1 MEPRQDLYNTLPE
14 DLGDFV
20 EESLVPDEE
29 WERDEQDA
37 WHRCATFLKDHCFQG
52 QLVAGQE
59 VRVLKVMKGG
69 SYGKGTSLK
78 HTSDVDLI
86 LFLSCFSSF
95 QDQADLRK
103 EIIDFIKK
111 KVEHC
116 SQSLAYSISVIPY
129 WGRNPRSLAIQVQ
142 AKKNSNVIKVDV
154 LPAFD
159 VLGNASPDSNLPQE
173 IFEKLINFE
182 GSPGEFS
189 SSFTVLHRH
198 FVRTR
203 PVKVKNLLR
212 LVKHW
217 WYLQH
222 KKYKRVKV
230 ALPPK
235 YALELLTIY
244 AWETG
249 TDESENFDLAEGF
262 KAVMKLVRDYNNI
275 CIYWTK
281 YYNFQN
287 EAVSIFIKEKLKEER
302 PVILDPADPTNN
314 LGRGKSWDV
323 MAKEAAYTLQQDCCS
338 TVDPWPVRAARDV
351 QVKVEVPGNWV
362 LMLMVD
368 PYRPIWKMKKSIEE
382 MWHPSGQQRLSFQEP
397 GEERKEL
404 SNFKTLADYGIF
416 ARVTVSV
423 LVTEPGEIQVFVKD
437 SSGRSKPYAVY
448 PDDSISDLK
457 EKIEEAGG
465 PPAEDQILKFPGH
478 KVRYSSNLSELQVQD
493 GDTFRLFRIGTSN
506 LS

>member
-1 MEPRQDLYNTLPE
+1 MGLRQDLYKTLAE

-29 WERDEQDA
+29 WEREEQDA
-37 WHRCATFLKDHCFQG
+37 WHRCSTFLKNHCFQD

-59 VRVLKVMKGG
+59 VRVLKVVKGG
-69 SYGKGTSLK
+69 SYGKGTTLN
-78 HTSDVDLI
+78 HTSDVDLT

-103 EIIDFIKK
+103 DIIDFIKNQ
-111 KVEHC
+111 VDHYT
-116 SQSLAYSISVIPY
+116 QSLAYRFSVIPY
-129 WGRNPRSLAIQVQ
+129 WGRRPRSLRFQVQ
-142 AKKNSNVIKVDV
+142 ATKNSNVIKVDV

-159 VLGNASPDSNLPQE
+159 VLGNASPDSKLPQE

-222 KKYKRVKV
+222 QKHKHAKV

-249 TDESENFDLAEGF
+249 TNESKKFDLAEGF
-262 KAVMKLVRDYNNI
+262 RVVMELVRDYDDI

-281 YYNFQN
+281 YYNFEN
-287 EAVSIFIKEKLKEER
+287 EAVRIFIQEKLKEER

-314 LGRGKSWDV
+314 LGRGKRWDV
-323 MAKEAAYTLQQDCCS
+323 MAKEAAYTLQQACCS

-362 LMLMVD
+362 LTLMVD
-368 PYRPIWKMKKSIEE
+368 PYRPIFEIKKTIKE
-382 MWHPSGQQRLSFQEP
+382 MWPLSGQQRLSFQEP
-397 GEERKEL
+397 GEMRKVL
-404 SNFKTLADYGIF
+404 SNFKTLADYGLF
-416 ARVTVSV
+416 ARVTASV
-423 LVTEPGEIQVFVKD
+423 LVTEPGEIQVFVMD
-437 SSGRSKPYAVY
+437 SSGHSKPYAVY
-448 PDDSISDLK
+448 PDDSISYLK

-465 PPAEDQILKFPGH
+465 PPAENQILIFPCQ
-478 KVRYSSNLSELQVQD
+478 KVRNKRILSKLQVQD
-493 GDTFRLFRIGTSN
+493 GETILLLRKYF
-506 LS
+506 